1 MEKVI
6 SGGEKIKCQINCKI
20 LMNNNPMTG
29 INGITAE
36 ISVIPFSRK
45 EKIIKNIIYMNN
57 KYFITP
63 FKNGKGL
70 SLLKL

>member
-1 MEKVI
+1 M
-6 SGGEKIKCQINCKI
+6 
-20 LMNNNPMTG
+20 LMKNKPMTG